1 MRLLLIGITMSTNV
15 HHSTDVHDTLSSGS
29 IVRKPQVA
37 NSALES
43 DTAVAQHE
51 SNIQLKITSLLQT
64 TLKLEPLFDLF
75 FGQLQHLL
83 KINSCAYSFQD
94 KNITV
99 KLGKGS
105 THTTDYSLRLQD
117 TYLGNIVFSRKQRF
131 TTPELEQLEGLLSI
145 LIYPLRN
152 TLSYRDAIQQAL
164 SDPLT
169 GLANRGA
176 LEQAIAHQWQMAQRY
191 DQHFCVLMLDI
202 DLFKNINDTYGHGV
216 GDNVIKAV
224 ANSISDTTR
233 QTDVA
238 YRYGGEEF
246 VVILNKSELSGAMI
260 IAERIRENVAALSV
274 PIDKKSGKKIG
285 VTISI
290 GGSCSAYCS
299 DTNELMQQA
308 DKVLYCAKNAG
319 RNRVEFSSKEGN
331 THTKRDL
338 LVTTDGHQH

>member
-1 MRLLLIGITMSTNV
+1 MSTHVNQ
-15 HHSTDVHDTLSSGS
+15 SADISDALPTDALARRSQDKSHTLEPTVVTSSGS
-29 IVRKPQVA
+29 
-37 NSALES
+37 
-43 DTAVAQHE
+43 D
-51 SNIQLKITSLLQT
+51 IQLKLTSLLQT
-64 TLKLEPLFDLF
+64 TLKLEPMFDLF

-83 KINSCAYSFQD
+83 KINSCAYSFQE

-117 TYLGNIVFSRKQRF
+117 NYLGNIVFSRKQRF
-131 TTPELEQLEGLLSI
+131 TSAELEQLEGLLSI

-152 TLSYRDAIQQAL
+152 ALSYRDAIQQAL

-176 LEQAIAHQWQMAQRY
+176 LEQAISHQWQMAQRY

-202 DLFKNINDTYGHGV
+202 DHFKKINDTYGHGV
-216 GDNVIKAV
+216 GDKVIKAV
-224 ANSISDTTR
+224 ANSISSTTR

-260 IAERIRENVAALSV
+260 IAERIRESVAALKIPV
-274 PIDKKSGKKIG
+274 DSGNNTHFG

-299 DTNELMQQA
+299 STQELMQQA
-308 DKVLYCAKNAG
+308 DKVLYCAKNTG

-331 THTKRDL
+331 THTRRDL
-338 LVTTDGHQH
+338 LVTADGRQH

>member
-1 MRLLLIGITMSTNV
+1 MSTNV
-15 HHSTDVHDTLSSGS
+15 HKSTEALAPLSTENTVHQRRMSNPS
-29 IVRKPQVA
+29 I
-37 NSALES
+37 SAEIGLVQQQE
-43 DTAVAQHE
+43 T
-51 SNIQLKITSLLQT
+51 NIQFKLTSLLQT
-64 TLKLEPLFDLF
+64 TLKIEPLFDLF

-83 KINSCAYSFQD
+83 KINSCAYSFQE
-94 KNITV
+94 KNITI
-99 KLGKGS
+99 KLGKGA
-105 THTTDYSLRLQD
+105 THTTDYSLRLQN

-131 TTPELEQLEGLLSI
+131 TQEELAHLESLLSI

-152 TLSYRDAIQQAL
+152 ALSYRDAIQQAL

-202 DLFKNINDTYGHGV
+202 DYFKNINDTYGHGV
-216 GDNVIKAV
+216 GDKVLKAV
-224 ANSISDTTR
+224 ANSISATTR

-246 VVILNKSELSGAMI
+246 VVILNKSELTGSMI
-260 IAERIRENVAALSV
+260 IAERIRENVASLSIPV
-274 PIDKKSGKKIG
+274 DSKSKEKIK

-299 DTNELMQQA
+299 DTNELMKQA

-319 RNRVEFSSKEGN
+319 RNRVEFSAKEGSSY
-331 THTKRDL
+331 TQRDL
-338 LVTTDGHQH
+338 LVTTDGREH

>member
-1 MRLLLIGITMSTNV
+1 MSTQVNP
-15 HHSTDVHDTLSSGS
+15 SADVRDTLSTDSLARKAHSG
-29 IVRKPQVA
+29 
-37 NSALES
+37 N
-43 DTAVAQHE
+43 TAMETTARVVTSND
-51 SNIQLKITSLLQT
+51 SNIQLKLTSLLQT

-83 KINSCAYSFQD
+83 KVNSCAYSFQE

-117 TYLGNIVFSRKQRF
+117 SYLGNIVFSRKQRF
-131 TTPELEQLEGLLSI
+131 THAELEQLEGLLSI

-152 TLSYRDAIQQAL
+152 ALSYRDAIQQAL

-176 LEQAIAHQWQMAQRY
+176 LEQAISHQWQMAQRY

-202 DLFKNINDTYGHGV
+202 DHFKKINDTYGHSV
-216 GDNVIKAV
+216 GDKVIKAV
-224 ANSISDTTR
+224 ANSISSTTR

-260 IAERIRENVAALSV
+260 IAERIRENVSALSIPV
-274 PIDKKSGKKIG
+274 ETQKGKNIG

-299 DTNELMQQA
+299 DTQELMQQA
-308 DKVLYCAKNAG
+308 DKVLYCAKHAG

-331 THTKRDL
+331 THTQRDL
-338 LVTTDGHQH
+338 LVTADGRQH

>member
-1 MRLLLIGITMSTNV
+1 MSTQVNS
-15 HHSTDVHDTLSSGS
+15 STDVRDTLSTESLA
-29 IVRKPQVA
+29 RKPHSG
-37 NSALES
+37 N
-43 DTAVAQHE
+43 TAMETTARVVTSND
-51 SNIQLKITSLLQT
+51 SNIQLKLTSLLQT

-83 KINSCAYSFQD
+83 KVNSCAYSFQE

-117 TYLGNIVFSRKQRF
+117 SYLGNIVFSRKQRF
-131 TTPELEQLEGLLSI
+131 THAELEQLEGLLSI

-152 TLSYRDAIQQAL
+152 ALSYRDAIQQAL

-176 LEQAIAHQWQMAQRY
+176 LEQAISHQWQMAQRY

-202 DLFKNINDTYGHGV
+202 DHFKKINDIYGHSV
-216 GDNVIKAV
+216 GDKVIKAV
-224 ANSISDTTR
+224 ANSISSTTR

-274 PIDKKSGKKIG
+274 DVDVDSQKGKSIG

-299 DTNELMQQA
+299 DTQQLMQQA
-308 DKVLYCAKNAG
+308 DKVLYCAKHAG

-331 THTKRDL
+331 THTQRDL
-338 LVTTDGHQH
+338 LVTADGRQH

>member
-1 MRLLLIGITMSTNV
+1 MSTNV

-29 IVRKPQVA
+29 IVRKRQVA

-43 DTAVAQHE
+43 DTAVTQHD

-152 TLSYRDAIQQAL
+152 ALSYRDAIQQAL

-338 LVTTDGHQH
+338 LVTADGRQH

>member
-1 MRLLLIGITMSTNV
+1 MGITMATNV
-15 HHSTDVHDTLSSGS
+15 HQATEVNVPLSTEATVNKRHIS
-29 IVRKPQVA
+29 
-37 NSALES
+37 NSA
-43 DTAVAQHE
+43 VAANKHTVHEHE
-51 SNIQLKITSLLQT
+51 SNIQLKLTSLLQT
-64 TLKLEPLFDLF
+64 TLKIEPLFDLF

-83 KINSCAYSFQD
+83 KINSCSYSFQE
-94 KNITV
+94 KNITI
-99 KLGKGS
+99 KLGKIS

-117 TYLGNIVFSRKQRF
+117 NYLGNIVFSRKQRF
-131 TTPELEQLEGLLSI
+131 ATEELEHLEGLLSI

-152 TLSYRDAIQQAL
+152 ALSYRDAIQQAL

-191 DQHFCVLMLDI
+191 EQHFCVLMLDI
-202 DLFKNINDTYGHGV
+202 DHFKSINDNYGHGV
-216 GDNVIKAV
+216 GDNVLKAV
-224 ANSISDTTR
+224 AHSISDTTR

-246 VVILNKSELSGAMI
+246 VVILNKSALSGALI

-274 PIDKKSGKKIG
+274 PVDSTGKERVK

-290 GGSCSAYCS
+290 GGSCSSYCS
-299 DTNELMQQA
+299 DTQDLLRQA

-331 THTKRDL
+331 THTQRDF
-338 LVTTDGHQH
+338 LVTADGRQH